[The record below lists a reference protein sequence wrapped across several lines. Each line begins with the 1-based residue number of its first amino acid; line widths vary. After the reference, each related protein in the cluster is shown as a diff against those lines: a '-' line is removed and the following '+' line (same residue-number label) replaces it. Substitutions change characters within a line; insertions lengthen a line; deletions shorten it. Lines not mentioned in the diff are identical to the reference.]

1 MEKDYKD
8 IYNRIVAGGRKGGA
22 ISGKKQAKE
31 KPEHFRNMALAM
43 HKKRKLSTAQ
53 GLRKDEDGVQ

>member
-8 IYNRIVAGGRKGGA
+8 IYTRIVEGGRKGGK
-22 ISGKKQAKE
+22 ISGTKQAKE

-53 GLRKDEDGVQ
+53 GLRNAEDGVQ